1 MMSGERMSLPRIRF
15 GLLFALAG
23 SLGAL
28 VSLAASAEIYEWT
41 EEDGV
46 VHYADGLTQVPDQY
60 RDSVRI
66 TETVSPEPPQ
76 AAAAPQQAA
85 APPPAAASPAEK
97 QPSEEMSE
105 AQWRAEAT
113 RLDALIAKLAP
124 EAKRCETDHIN
135 LSPGDG
141 SRKRGEEYAEAKA
154 CAETGEALVRAHT
167 DREALTERAR
177 QADVPPGWLR
187 GE

>member
-1 MMSGERMSLPRIRF
+1 MMSGVFMSSRRIQF
-15 GLLFALAG
+15 GLVFALAG
-23 SLGAL
+23 SLAAL

-41 EEDGV
+41 EQDGV
-46 VHYADGLTQVPDQY
+46 VHYSDDLAQVPDQY
-60 RDSVRI
+60 RDAVRI
-66 TETVSPEPPQ
+66 TETVSAEPPQ
-76 AAAAPQQAA
+76 QVA

-97 QPSEEMSE
+97 QPSEEMSD

-113 RLDALIAKLAP
+113 RLDALIAKLTP

-141 SRKRGEEYAEAKA
+141 SRKRGEEYAEARA
-154 CAETGEALVRAHT
+154 CDETAEALVRAHA

-177 QADVPPGWLR
+177 QAGVPPGWLR